1 MPSGTAPA
9 GGYKLLI
16 VLPGGD
22 GSEEF
27 RPFVS
32 NMAKQALPPG
42 YIVAQAVAPAWSK
55 SEDRVVWPTEK
66 LKGTPAPKFTTEQFV
81 EEIIA
86 DVKAKHAI
94 DAKFVY
100 MLGWSSGGPPCYSMA
115 LKQGSPVT
123 GAFVAMSVFKPETLP
138 ALDAAKGKAFYI
150 YHSPQDF
157 IRMNFPEAARDKLA
171 AKGARTTLA
180 TYEGGHGWHG
190 DVFADIRKG
199 VQWLE
204 TNAEKK

>member
-1 MPSGTAPA
+1 VVFSEHSRRGREQGYEEVTMRTSMWLLAAVLMMCPVRAALQQPEKPAPEKAAAGGDITIKGDTNKRYFLNMPSGTAPA
-9 GGYKLLI
+9 GG
-16 VLPGGD
+16 VQVAHRAAGRGWVRGVPAVREQHG
-22 GSEEF
+22 
-27 RPFVS
+27 
-32 NMAKQALPPG
+32 QAGRCRPG

-115 LKQGSPVT
+115 LKQGS
-123 GAFVAMSVFKPETLP
+123 
-138 ALDAAKGKAFYI
+138 
-150 YHSPQDF
+150 
-157 IRMNFPEAARDKLA
+157 R
-171 AKGARTTLA
+171 
-180 TYEGGHGWHG
+180 
-190 DVFADIRKG
+190 
-199 VQWLE
+199 
-204 TNAEKK
+204 